1 MLELINSAWRTYN
14 SRRVH
19 IRLIKADFTT
29 DQSITPLEG
38 RPSLINLHQLLK
50 ESGVETYRS
59 FITVRGRLIN
69 LPFLGTMIAMATRG
83 GQAKSQN
90 IVLVAGGT
98 RESFN
103 FFFFFL
109 VETLLYN
116 YCKIT

>member
-1 MLELINSAWRTYN
+1 MLELINSARRTYN

-19 IRLIKADFTT
+19 TRLIKADFTT

-69 LPFLGTMIAMATRG
+69 LPFLGTMITRWRL
-83 GQAKSQN
+83 AN
-90 IVLVAGGT
+90 GT
-98 RESFN
+98 SEISKYRPRRGWDQGVF
-103 FFFFFL
+103 
-109 VETLLYN
+109 
-116 YCKIT
+116 